1 MGEFLESDFDRIER
15 YLLNEL
21 SAAERLEFEKEIDA
35 DSKLEKAVRE
45 QEKLITAVKAEG
57 LKADL
62 DSIHSELYTDNTNRN
77 NKPLFFSIAASIAVL
92 IGFSFWFFGQEESQ
106 IALFVEYQYTDP
118 GLPVPMSATDNY
130 DFYDAMVYYKQEDYR
145 AAISKWENLLEDEA
159 QNDTLNYYIGASH
172 FNLYEFDQAE
182 PYFEKIL
189 DSQESAFVYKAQFML
204 LLSNLHEGNAE
215 AVQKVTPLKGSPFE
229 SEIKAIQEKLKS

>member
-1 MGEFLESDFDRIER
+1 MGEFLESDFDRMER
-15 YLLNEL
+15 YILNEL

-35 DSKLEKAVRE
+35 NPKLGKALRE

-62 DSIHSELYTDNTNRN
+62 DSIHSELYTANTNRN

-106 IALFVEYQYTDP
+106 TELFAEYQYSDP

-145 AAISKWENLLEDEA
+145 TAISKWEKLLKDET
-159 QNDTLNYYIGASH
+159 QNDTLNYYVGASH
-172 FNLYEFDQAE
+172 FNLNEFDKAE
-182 PYFEKIL
+182 PYLEKIL
-189 DSQESAFVYKAQFML
+189 NSRESAFVCKAQFML
-204 LLSNLHEGNAE
+204 LLSNLHEGNTE
-215 AVQKVTPLKGSPFE
+215 AVFNITPLGGSPFE